1 MPIKRRKISELEE
14 AKDLT
19 GFFTIG
25 YRILNGAKK
34 SVKYGLEHIQ
44 TAYENMLKA
53 MEEAKEATTD
63 MRQLEATVQEN
74 EENRETAESR
84 RNASEQ
90 GRCNEEEKRVETEEA
105 RVIAENKRIDAESG
119 RVTEEDARH
128 DAELARANAE
138 SLRVT
143 EENTRKTA
151 ETGRMNAENN
161 RVTEEGKRATAEKGR
176 VDAESGRVSEFAT
189 LKQNAET
196 ATANANDTANHP
208 TYIGEDHYVYKWNKA
223 TKAYDKTD
231 IYVKGDAFSIKK
243 VYASVAAL
251 QADVNNAEIEVGDFV
266 LVNTNNVEDPDN
278 AKLYVK
284 VNTNGSYAYDFLVD
298 MSGAIG
304 FTGKTPQ
311 LSIGTVSSGTTPA
324 VTLSENGV
332 DSNGNPR
339 YKLNLVLPK
348 GEKGEAP
355 VLQIGTITTGTPGG
369 QASASITANGS
380 TSEGAPIFKLNMTI
394 PQGPQGKGNVNVTES
409 GLVSGKTYL
418 FKPSANNSAT
428 GTLVN
433 ADEKYLKLTGGTMTD
448 RIHFKAD
455 TEHNRYI
462 DFITTNNTYLGSFGI
477 NDTGLDVNNSISG
490 KQFQL
495 KNNGDILYGGKKVWH
510 EGNDGSGSG
519 LDADLLDGKRSSAFA
534 LLDANG
540 KVAKAIIADSAN
552 KLATARTLW
561 GQSFNGNDN
570 VSGNMTGVGKITSS
584 GEISTSSLIKAVSS
598 SSESGGFFRIGHPG
612 GSWNHGLGA
621 YNIAIENNDQQ
632 TPLLL
637 AYRSGTSNYLEANRL
652 FAMEFLNNGSIL
664 RFSFAGIERH
674 TFDKSGNIVIGGNI
688 SATTFVGA
696 LQGNADTATKLQTAR
711 KINGVDFDGT
721 TDINIPGY
729 DIGVKSPW
737 DGPWTYPMGITM
749 NQIYNQDWPIHY
761 GNALTMRGLGDTQI
775 ITEWSSAQEAAGDD
789 VMLNMFVRGRRDN
802 LSDWSEFRRVI
813 TEGCDFSGRNIRLSG
828 DIVSAGY
835 VYTQTG
841 WFQNNRSGVGLY
853 NEAEELRWY
862 AGQYG
867 GKRWF
872 SDGGAAFAGSV
883 NGDQGFYK
891 TSDIRLKSNIKPLS
905 HSLDQILSIPTSS
918 FTMYDKDQIGTIAQ
932 EIEKICPEVVTETI
946 KRRSEVPDS
955 DWETVYLEEGGEQVE
970 YVKVKQVEYEMLS
983 VLALEG
989 LKLLNQE
996 VEDLKKQ
1003 LNIK

>member
-1 MPIKRRKISELEE
+1 M
-14 AKDLT
+14 
-19 GFFTIG
+19 
-25 YRILNGAKK
+25 
-34 SVKYGLEHIQ
+34 
-44 TAYENMLKA
+44 
-53 MEEAKEATTD
+53 
-63 MRQLEATVQEN
+63 
-74 EENRETAESR
+74 
-84 RNASEQ
+84 
-90 GRCNEEEKRVETEEA
+90 
-105 RVIAENKRIDAESG
+105 
-119 RVTEEDARH
+119 
-128 DAELARANAE
+128 
-138 SLRVT
+138 
-143 EENTRKTA
+143 
-151 ETGRMNAENN
+151 
-161 RVTEEGKRATAEKGR
+161 
-176 VDAESGRVSEFAT
+176 
-189 LKQNAET
+189 
-196 ATANANDTANHP
+196 
-208 TYIGEDHYVYKWNKA
+208 YKWNKA

-584 GEISTSSLIKAVSS
+584 GEISTSSLIKSVSS
-598 SSESGGFFRIGHPG
+598 SSESGGFFRVGHPG

-674 TFDKSGNIVIGGNI
+674 TFDENGNIVIGGNI

-729 DIGVKSPW
+729 DIGVKSVG
-737 DGPWTYPMGITM
+737 DEPWTYPMGITM

-775 ITEWSSAQEAAGDD
+775 ITEWSGEQEAAGDD
-789 VMLNMFVRGRRDN
+789 VMLNMFVRGKRDN
-802 LSDWSEFRRVI
+802 LSDWSGFRRVI
-813 TEGCDFSGRNIRLSG
+813 TEGGDFPGRNIRLSG

-853 NEAEELRWY
+853 NEAEDLRWY

-891 TSDIRLKSNIKPLS
+891 TSDIRLKSNIKSLS

-932 EIEKICPEVVTETI
+932 EIEKICPEVITETI
-946 KRRSEVPDS
+946 KRRSEVPAA

-989 LKLLNQE
+989 LKLLNQKI
-996 VEDLKKQ
+996 EDLKTQ